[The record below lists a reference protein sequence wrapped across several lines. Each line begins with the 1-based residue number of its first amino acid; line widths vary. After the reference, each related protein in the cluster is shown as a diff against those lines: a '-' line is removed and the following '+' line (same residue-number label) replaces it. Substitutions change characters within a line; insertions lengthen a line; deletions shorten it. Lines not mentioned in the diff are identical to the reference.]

1 MKCEKCDY
9 VFYEKEEDYFL
20 CPNCFELIEENLPN
34 DKRKRVNLY
43 TTSSILK
50 NNHIDIYNNISKFL
64 NRLPIYCLF
73 LYIIVYRGNLRLSRI
88 ASSNVFPDFYRAI
101 TSIFFIVFFSLMI
114 LTVVSSH
121 VNRLITVLFY
131 DVESPFFVLIINLS
145 INMLVYFL
153 FLFKFFD
160 LFKYFLNF
168 QLLYKNY
175 DNTPKDVLWH
185 INFNNGVFFIFMI
198 IFFLAR
204 CYDSLLIYYK
214 YSKITKL
221 QKELLDEFSD

>member
-1 MKCEKCDY
+1 MQCKNCKYIFEDNEKNY
-9 VFYEKEEDYFL
+9 YL

-114 LTVVSSH
+114 LTVMSSH
-121 VNRLITVLFY
+121 VNRFITRFFY
-131 DVESPFFVLIINLS
+131 DVKSPFFVLIINLS
-145 INMLVYFL
+145 INTLVYLL
-153 FLFKFFD
+153 FLFKFFN
-160 LFKYFLNF
+160 LFKYFVNF
-168 QLLYKNY
+168 QLLYKSY

-185 INFNNGVFFIFMI
+185 INFNNGVFLFLCLY
-198 IFFLAR
+198 FF
-204 CYDSLLIYYK
+204 
-214 YSKITKL
+214 
-221 QKELLDEFSD
+221 